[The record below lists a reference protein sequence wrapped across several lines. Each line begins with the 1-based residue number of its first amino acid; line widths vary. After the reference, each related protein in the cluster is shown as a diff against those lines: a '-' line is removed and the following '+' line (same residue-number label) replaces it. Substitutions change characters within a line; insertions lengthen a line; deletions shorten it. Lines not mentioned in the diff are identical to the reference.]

1 MIGCARLIRRIASRL
16 PPADLDVNFLIPD
29 SAFAARRTRIKLCGM
44 TRAEDVEAAV
54 ELAVDALGFV
64 FYRPS
69 PRHVTIEQAARLVS
83 RVPRGIATVG
93 LFVDASRDE
102 IDAVLDAVPL
112 THLQFH
118 GDEAPAARGAFR
130 VPHLQAAR
138 VTPGLDL
145 LDFAAAHEG
154 ADALL
159 LDAHSAAYGGSGKV
173 FDWSLVPPRLIGT
186 SAANAVVGAPRV
198 VLSGGLNA
206 ANVADAIRRIRPW
219 AVDTSS
225 GIERAK
231 GIKDPVAM
239 QAFVAAVRSIDRT
252 FLES

>member
-1 MIGCARLIRRIASRL
+1 L
-16 PPADLDVNFLIPD
+16 NFLTSDPD
-29 SAFAARRTRIKLCGM
+29 PARPRTRIKLCGM
-44 TRAEDVEAAV
+44 TRIEDVDAAV
-54 ELAVDALGFV
+54 ALEVDALGFV

-69 PRHVTIEQAARLVS
+69 PRCVTPEQAARLVAH
-83 RVPRGIATVG
+83 VPAGIATVG

-118 GDEAPAARGAFR
+118 GDEAPVARGAFR
-130 VPHLQAAR
+130 LPHLQAAR
-138 VTPGLDL
+138 VTPALDL
-145 LDFAAAHEG
+145 LNFAATHDG

-159 LDAHSAAYGGSGKV
+159 LDAHSSAYGGSGKV
-173 FDWSLVPPRLIGT
+173 FDWSLIPHQLIGT
-186 SAANAVVGAPRV
+186 AARGGARRV

-225 GIERAK
+225 GVEGAK
-231 GIKDPVAM
+231 GIKDPAAM
-239 QAFVAAVRSIDRT
+239 QAFVAAVRAIDRT

>member
-1 MIGCARLIRRIASRL
+1 MNFLAEDP
-16 PPADLDVNFLIPD
+16 PPAVP
-29 SAFAARRTRIKLCGM
+29 RTRIKLCGM
-44 TRAEDVEAAV
+44 TRAEDVDAAV
-54 ELAVDALGFV
+54 ALDVDALGFV

-69 PRHVTIEQAARLVS
+69 PRCVTIEDAARLVA
-83 RVPRGIATVG
+83 RVPAGLATVG

-118 GDEAPAARGAFR
+118 GDETPVARGAFR

-138 VTPGLDL
+138 VAPGLDL
-145 LDFAAAHEG
+145 LDFAAAHGG

-173 FDWSLVPPRLIGT
+173 FDWSLVPPQLIGT
-186 SAANAVVGAPRV
+186 ASASAPTHGGALRV
-198 VLSGGLNA
+198 VLSGGLSA

-225 GIERAK
+225 GIERTK
-231 GIKDPVAM
+231 GIKDPAAM
-239 QAFVAAVRSIDRT
+239 QAFVAAVRAVDRKS
-252 FLES
+252 LEI